1 MRRQPAPGGRHE
13 QPRVRCDEEPSSV
26 AGVAANRQADA
37 FMCAHGSPLLG
48 GKDSK
53 YVRPFVRRKRLRSML
68 SALVASS
75 DAATAASFWAG
86 KTYAHHS

>member
-53 YVRPFVRRKRLRSML
+53 YVRPFEDVGPRSACPGFPNIKGKA
-68 SALVASS
+68 SAAEGPSEGTTLLNQ
-75 DAATAASFWAG
+75 
-86 KTYAHHS
+86 